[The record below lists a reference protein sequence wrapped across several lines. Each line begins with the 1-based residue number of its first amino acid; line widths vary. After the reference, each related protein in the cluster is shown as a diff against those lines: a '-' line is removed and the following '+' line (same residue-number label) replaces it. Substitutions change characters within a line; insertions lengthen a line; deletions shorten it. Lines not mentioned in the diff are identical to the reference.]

1 MWLTGMR
8 VGGIN
13 RVFMSYIRIDND
25 DDDND
30 DDDDNNNNNNN
41 CGINNFKLAEPFLTT
56 NQTL

>member
-13 RVFMSYIRIDND
+13 HVFMSYIRI
-25 DDDND
+25 D

-41 CGINNFKLAEPFLTT
+41 DDCGINKYFYMEGSCE
-56 NQTL
+56 